1 MRSAEKA
8 VIKTLVYS
16 DIFEFPLSY
25 DELWRFLISPKPV
38 AKKSFNKTL
47 NGQSQNFS
55 VKNGWHYLFQRDSL
69 IDIRL
74 QRNKESSKKLTD
86 ARKIVSYLSLVPT
99 VYLVGISGALAMEN
113 AGDKDD
119 IDLFVITKTNT
130 IWITRFILILILQV
144 FGVRRNR
151 STKRA
156 ANTVCLNMFID
167 EAGMAFL
174 LEKRDLYTAHEIAQM
189 KPLFDRGNTYQ
200 KFIGANLWVKEFL
213 PNSLNRGTTQNP
225 SASSGQAQ
233 NHAESF
239 FSVVLR
245 PILRISALEFIA
257 KKFQLWYMKRHI
269 TNEKITNHML
279 AFHPLDYKEIV
290 LKKYRKRL
298 KRYGFK

>member
-38 AKKSFNKTL
+38 SKKSLKEIL
-47 NGQSQNFS
+47 NRQSQNFS

-86 ARKIVSYLSLVPT
+86 AKKIVSYLSLVPT
-99 VYLVGISGALAMEN
+99 IYLIGISGALAMEN

-130 IWITRFILILILQV
+130 IWITRFVLILILQV

-156 ANTVCLNMFID
+156 ANTVCLNMLID

-174 LEKRDLYTAHEIAQM
+174 LEKRGLYTAHEIVQLRT
-189 KPLFDRGNTYQ
+189 LFNRNNTYE
-200 KFIGANLWVKEFL
+200 KFISANKWVLNFM
-213 PNSLNRGTTQNP
+213 PNSIDIKKLRNEDIKDIKKSLNYLISQLLIIP
-225 SASSGQAQ
+225 
-233 NHAESF
+233 EF
-239 FSVVLR
+239 F
-245 PILRISALEFIA
+245 A
-257 KKFQLWYMKRHI
+257 KIVQLWYMKRHI

-298 KRYGFK
+298 KRYGLK